1 MMFTKRLEA
10 EFFFCSPLVY
20 LGLSLVVCCF
30 SVQDQ
35 NIILQANKRT
45 INLKHIKIDTTL
57 LSVSALDVRFVA
69 CISNTTAR
77 AIKTS
82 NFIFS
87 LRGKRIIM
95 AAL

>member
-1 MMFTKRLEA
+1 MFTKRLIA
-10 EFFFCSPLVY
+10 ELLFCSPLVY
-20 LGLSLVVCCF
+20 LALSSVVCCV
-30 SVQDQ
+30 SLQDQ
-35 NIILQANKRT
+35 NVILQENKRT
-45 INLKHIKIDTTL
+45 INLKDIKADTTL
-57 LSVSALDVRFVA
+57 LSVSALDARLVA

-82 NFIFS
+82 NFILS